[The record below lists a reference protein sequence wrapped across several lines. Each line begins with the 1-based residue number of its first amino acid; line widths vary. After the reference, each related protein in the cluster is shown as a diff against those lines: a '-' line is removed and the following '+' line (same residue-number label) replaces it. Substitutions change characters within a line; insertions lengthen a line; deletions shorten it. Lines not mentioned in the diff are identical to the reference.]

1 MNISVKKMNIGFSS
15 KKGYFFIVL
24 IMFCLGL
31 SFGLY
36 TVKYM
41 GPADKNDLIG
51 YFTSFSKSL
60 KNDPIN
66 YGSLLIEVV
75 KKNVIIILPIFLFGL
90 AFFGGP
96 VILIIDL
103 LKGFILGYTFS
114 FIATVFDGKGFGLA
128 LISIIPQNL
137 IYIPCIIGL
146 SIISLSMSTESFKR
160 KFFKKK
166 IKEEG
171 LFSEDILKKLG
182 IILIMFIVGILVETY
197 VSPSLIKFV
206 ATKFYL

>member
-1 MNISVKKMNIGFSS
+1 MNISIKKMNIGFSS
-15 KKGYFFIVL
+15 RKGYFFIVL

-41 GPADKNDLIG
+41 GPADKNDLIN
-51 YFTSFSKSL
+51 YFTSFTKSL
-60 KNDPIN
+60 ENDQIN
-66 YGSLLIEVV
+66 YGSLLFEVV

-90 AFFGGP
+90 TFFGGP

-114 FIATVFDGKGFGLA
+114 FIATAFDGKGFGLA
-128 LISIIPQNL
+128 LVSVIPQNL

-146 SIISLSMSTESFKR
+146 SIIGLSISTESFKR
-160 KFFKKK
+160 RFFKKNK
-166 IKEEG
+166 G
-171 LFSEDILKKLG
+171 NSLLSDGILKKLVIIMTMFIAG
-182 IILIMFIVGILVETY
+182 IIVETY
-197 VSPSLIKFV
+197 ISPSLIKFV

>member
-1 MNISVKKMNIGFSS
+1 MNIGFSS
-15 KKGYFFIVL
+15 RKGYFFIVL

-41 GPADKNDLIG
+41 GPADKNDLIN
-51 YFTSFSKSL
+51 YFTSFTKSL
-60 KNDPIN
+60 ENDQIN
-66 YGSLLIEVV
+66 YGSLLFEVV

-90 AFFGGP
+90 TFFGGP
-96 VILIIDL
+96 AILIIDL

-114 FIATVFDGKGFGLA
+114 FIATAFDGRGFGLA

-146 SIISLSMSTESFKR
+146 SIIGLSMSTESFKR
-160 KFFKKK
+160 KFFKKNK
-166 IKEEG
+166 RDS
-171 LFSEDILKKLG
+171 LFYDGIFKKLVL
-182 IILIMFIVGILVETY
+182 ILIMFIAGILVETY
-197 VSPSLIKFV
+197 ISPNLIKFV

>member
-15 KKGYFFIVL
+15 RKGYFFIVL

-41 GPADKNDLIG
+41 GPADKNDLIN
-51 YFTSFSKSL
+51 YFTSFTKSL
-60 KNDPIN
+60 ENDQIN
-66 YGSLLIEVV
+66 YGSLLFEVV

-90 AFFGGP
+90 TFFGGP

-114 FIATVFDGKGFGLA
+114 FIATAFDGKGFGLA
-128 LISIIPQNL
+128 LVSVIPQNL

-146 SIISLSMSTESFKR
+146 SIIGLSISTESFKR
-160 KFFKKK
+160 RFFKKNK
-166 IKEEG
+166 G
-171 LFSEDILKKLG
+171 NSLLSDGILKKLVIIMTMFIAG
-182 IILIMFIVGILVETY
+182 IIVETY
-197 VSPSLIKFV
+197 ISPSLIKFV

>member
-1 MNISVKKMNIGFSS
+1 MNISIKKMNIGFSS
-15 KKGYFFIVL
+15 RKGYFFIVL

-41 GPADKNDLIG
+41 GPADKNDLIY
-51 YFTSFSKSL
+51 YFTSFAKSL
-60 KNDPIN
+60 ENDQIN
-66 YGSLLIEVV
+66 YGSLLFEVV

-90 AFFGGP
+90 TFFGGP

-114 FIATVFDGKGFGLA
+114 FIATAFDGRGFGLA

-146 SIISLSMSTESFKR
+146 SIIGLSMSTESFKR
-160 KFFKKK
+160 RFFKKNK
-166 IKEEG
+166 G
-171 LFSEDILKKLG
+171 DSLLSDGVFKKLVL
-182 IILIMFIVGILVETY
+182 ILVMFTAGILVETY
-197 VSPSLIKFV
+197 ISPSLIKFV